1 MELSEYQAEARHTD
15 RANPSASLEVH
26 LLGLAGE
33 AGSVVSEYKKWLRDG
48 SAHQRW
54 QAHMKEELGDVL
66 WYLAAIASDLG
77 LDLKDVATSNLTKT
91 QSRWGTPHPELGPLD
106 LGWPEAERLPRH
118 GTYRFVPI
126 PAGLDSGSQRAGI
139 EIWFEG
145 DQIGDRLTDASHVD
159 DGYRFHDVF
168 HLSYAVVLGW
178 SPVTRKL
185 MGRKRRSD
193 PTVDENEDGGRAIAI
208 EEGISALVFAYAAQH
223 RLLADVS
230 HVDQR
235 LLDSIMMLAESTE
248 ARVRPPADWERAIL
262 TGFSAFRSL
271 RDLGGGEVEF
281 DADAGSL
288 RVNRISLGDQES
300 AET

>member
-26 LLGLAGE
+26 LLGLAGQ

-106 LGWPEAERLPRH
+106 LGWPEGERLPRH
-118 GTYRFVPI
+118 GTYRFVPVTT
-126 PAGLDSGSQRAGI
+126 GLDSGSQRAGI
-139 EIWFEG
+139 EIWFDG

-168 HLSYAVVLGW
+168 HLSYAAVLGW

-193 PTVDENEDGGRAIAI
+193 PIVDENEDGGRAIAI
-208 EEGISALVFAYAAQH
+208 EEGIG
-223 RLLADVS
+223 
-230 HVDQR
+230 
-235 LLDSIMMLAESTE
+235 T
-248 ARVRPPADWERAIL
+248 RVRVRRPAPPSRGCL
-262 TGFSAFRSL
+262 TRRSAPARQHHDARREHRGAGAPAGRLGARDPDGFLGLPLTARPRRRRSGV
-271 RDLGGGEVEF
+271 RCGCPQPASEPH
-281 DADAGSL
+281 
-288 RVNRISLGDQES
+288 QP
-300 AET
+300 